1 MDSGDTWRA
10 VALDEVES
18 IDWRRMG
25 ITWRPIRRALGTD
38 IVGMAAFTAQR
49 PGEIV
54 IEPHAEIDDG
64 RGHQEV
70 YVVIHGKARFVIDGT
85 ELDAPAGTFVRVDAP
100 AHRQATAIEA
110 GTAVLAL
117 GGECTFQAGAS
128 EWIERARPHIRT
140 NPSRAREVLED
151 LAQARPGDRANDV
164 GVALLAVGQGDESKA
179 RAIVARLV
187 AEVPQIREVLAHD
200 PDLRD
205 LLPA

>member
-1 MDSGDTWRA
+1 MDSGEAWRA

-70 YVVIHGKARFVIDGT
+70 YVVIRGKARFVIDGA

-110 GTAVLAL
+110 DTAVLAL
-117 GGECTFQAGAS
+117 GGESTFEPSAS

-140 NPSRAREVLED
+140 EPLRAREILDD
-151 LAQARPGDRANDV
+151 LARTFPDDRANDV
-164 GVALLAVGQGDESKA
+164 GAALLTLGRGDEPKA
-179 RAIVARLV
+179 RAIVTRLV
-187 AEVPQIREVLAHD
+187 ADVPQIREVLAHD

-205 LLPA
+205 LLR